1 MREYEVINYHMEQY
15 QKFIEQQKLFEEWK
29 INNPDEYAWEY
40 KGKCPTQAEMK
51 RTRLILQKLMLGVER
66 KRHTY

>member
-15 QKFIEQQKLFEEWK
+15 QKFIEQMKLYEVWK
-29 INNPDEYAWEY
+29 LNHPDEYKWNY
-40 KGKCPTQAEMK
+40 TGKVPTQAEMK

-66 KRHTY
+66 NIHIY